1 MRLEEGH
8 QKGNKDERTRV
19 ESAGQRQGKNTRDNG
34 YLKLEKSMFIPL
46 GCRLPRWHLRCMI
59 ALASL
64 WQWRNH
70 WFVLFSQGVKMGWE
84 IKKDP
89 LPGGLCTQSAGAWHS
104 GTSSTQARLTPYKI
118 IMTHLEY
125 CAQSQ
130 RGLQEEH
137 SRFGDGAEKA
147 HQDVTWFRGN

>member
-1 MRLEEGH
+1 MMRLEEGH

-46 GCRLPRWHLRCMI
+46 GCRLPRWRSRCMI

-104 GTSSTQARLTPYKI
+104 GTSST
-118 IMTHLEY
+118 
-125 CAQSQ
+125 
-130 RGLQEEH
+130 
-137 SRFGDGAEKA
+137 
-147 HQDVTWFRGN
+147 

>member
-34 YLKLEKSMFIPL
+34 YLKLEKSMFITL
-46 GCRLPRWHLRCMI
+46 GCRLPRWRLRCMI
-59 ALASL
+59 TLASL

-84 IKKDP
+84 IQKGSLARWTLHP
-89 LPGGLCTQSAGAWHS
+89 ECRCVAQWHLVY
-104 GTSSTQARLTPYKI
+104 TSPSDSL
-118 IMTHLEY
+118 
-125 CAQSQ
+125 
-130 RGLQEEH
+130 
-137 SRFGDGAEKA
+137 
-147 HQDVTWFRGN
+147 